1 MLIILIY
8 ANNFTNLKKQKTIVF
23 VCNNKNNLKYPCEYN
38 SIDMNITICKVTSW
52 FLKSKSGPKILK

>member
-38 SIDMNITICKVTSW
+38 SIDMNITICKVTS
-52 FLKSKSGPKILK
+52 